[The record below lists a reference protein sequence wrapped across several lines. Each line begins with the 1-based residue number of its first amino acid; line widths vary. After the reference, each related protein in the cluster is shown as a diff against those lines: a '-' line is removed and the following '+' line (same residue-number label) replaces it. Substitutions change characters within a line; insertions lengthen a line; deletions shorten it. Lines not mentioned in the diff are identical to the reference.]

1 LISSVPVGSFDAH
14 TTKII
19 EVPWTPTVEGHHC
32 LITRWISTSDPM
44 TTPEGSNIEANVRG
58 NNNTIWHNVNV
69 VDLGGDSRADANLI
83 RPTELENIQ

>member
-1 LISSVPVGSFDAH
+1 
-14 TTKII
+14 
-19 EVPWTPTVEGHHC
+19 
-32 LITRWISTSDPM
+32 M